1 MSDQQL
7 IQQIVKNQSN
17 QQLRLVDKDQTT
29 LRITGL
35 IEDKTSDEM
44 KIIYS
49 KLDSI
54 SNVYSDYIDLEYTGT
69 TVVAL
74 KTNDYLVQSLVNSL
88 GLALIFISII
98 MAFMF
103 RANSILFASLI
114 TNLIPIFTVLGILAW
129 LGISI
134 RPPTAMTFAVALGI
148 AVDDSLHFLL
158 RYRKELKNG
167 HSRVDAIKSTIM
179 NTGSALLITTSVLVA
194 GFSVLLLSAFLPT
207 YQFGLLSAAMIGT
220 ALLCDLTLL
229 PALCLVLPNPNK
241 K

>member
-1 MSDQQL
+1 M
-7 IQQIVKNQSN
+7 KN
-17 QQLRLVDKDQTT
+17 L
-29 LRITGL
+29 
-35 IEDKTSDEM
+35 
-44 KIIYS
+44 YS

-134 RPPTAMTFAVALGI
+134 RPPTAMTFSVALGI

-158 RYRKELKNG
+158 RYLKELNKGQNKKNG
-167 HSRVDAIKSTIM
+167 PFFCLQNFIQKLILLVSTFNFKIW
-179 NTGSALLITTSVLVA
+179 
-194 GFSVLLLSAFLPT
+194 T
-207 YQFGLLSAAMIGT
+207 Y
-220 ALLCDLTLL
+220 
-229 PALCLVLPNPNK
+229 
-241 K
+241 

>member
-17 QQLRLVDKDQTT
+17 QQLKLVDKDQTT

-88 GLALIFISII
+88 GLRSYFYKHHY
-98 MAFMF
+98 
-103 RANSILFASLI
+103 
-114 TNLIPIFTVLGILAW
+114 GIY
-129 LGISI
+129 
-134 RPPTAMTFAVALGI
+134 V
-148 AVDDSLHFLL
+148 
-158 RYRKELKNG
+158 
-167 HSRVDAIKSTIM
+167 
-179 NTGSALLITTSVLVA
+179 
-194 GFSVLLLSAFLPT
+194 
-207 YQFGLLSAAMIGT
+207 
-220 ALLCDLTLL
+220 
-229 PALCLVLPNPNK
+229 
-241 K
+241 

>member
-7 IQQIVKNQSN
+7 IQNLVKDHSN
-17 QQLRLVDKDQTT
+17 QQLKLVDDDLTT

-44 KIIYS
+44 KNLYS

-158 RYRKELKNG
+158 RYRKELNDG
-167 HSRVDAIKSTIM
+167 HCRVNAIKSTIM
-179 NTGSALLITTSVLVA
+179 NTGSALLITTSVLIA

-207 YQFGLLSAAMIGT
+207 YQFGLLFYKYT
-220 ALLCDLTLL
+220 KLQLC
-229 PALCLVLPNPNK
+229 
-241 K
+241 